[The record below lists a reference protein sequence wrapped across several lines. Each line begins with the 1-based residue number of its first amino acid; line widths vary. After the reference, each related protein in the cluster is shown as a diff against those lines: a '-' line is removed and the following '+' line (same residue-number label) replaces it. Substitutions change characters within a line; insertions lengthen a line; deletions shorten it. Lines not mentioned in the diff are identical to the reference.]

1 MNIKQYYL
9 DKLILKPTP
18 KSVHRFEVGSHE
30 PESSETEIIVD
41 KRKSLSIQCESVWEK
56 INRRVGT
63 VFDKRKTDVAK
74 PAVNRSERYTS
85 DYLESVLGKRTKP
98 IVPKKSAFPSE
109 SESKESETEKPEE
122 SDTETDEKSEK
133 SEKSE
138 KPEESE
144 KEESDTDEK
153 AEKTENPE
161 TPEESESESEK
172 SEKSEKPEKTQKKLP
187 LPKSSV
193 QPDNIQITSKTTI
206 NGKPLLP
213 RLPKPEKIIM
223 RTSPYYMSNR
233 KLYMQK
239 LANLFKDYNKE
250 ITEDLANASCEK
262 QGSEDFQLLIH
273 QRIVRDYLNIY
284 TPYRGLL
291 LYHGLGSG
299 KTCTSI
305 ALAEGM
311 KSHRKIFVMTPASLK
326 MNFFSELK
334 KCGDLMYKKKQ
345 HWEFVSTVGEPQNV
359 GILAK
364 ALSLPTEF
372 IVKNKGAWLMDVSQP
387 TSNFAE
393 LSADQQKALDA
404 QLNAMIRSKYVD
416 INYNG
421 INENRYN
428 KLTTNEAGEEIN
440 PFDGATVLIDEVHN
454 FVSRISNKLKA
465 PESIAY
471 KLYDKLLRADN
482 VRIVLM
488 TGTPMINYPNELG
501 VLYNILRGLIR
512 TWRFNVRGGNHVK
525 DEIIQMFKEADF
537 HAYDYIDYTN
547 GELTI
552 TRNPFGFINTD
563 KSRVAPA
570 AKGGTLSE
578 AKSEA
583 KSEIPSTT
591 SVVVVSSESEKDVL
605 PKKSK
610 TKGKTQ
616 KLQLKFKPEI
626 VSKGKYKRKSQKHRE
641 SEEPEESKNDGIVES
656 VRYEKMSETKA
667 AKAAMADDKIPDSDE
682 LAEINDKVEEQVQR
696 ELQEYANGMVDLHA
710 GGMPFSQGS
719 MLQNGL
725 TQKDG
730 YLVGGANTGLIG
742 GANTGLF
749 GGANTGLFGG
759 DPVIDR
765 AYQGI
770 YYNEQGNISD
780 AEFVLRVKQILRKN
794 GIEITGKEK
803 MEEYKALPE
812 DADSFLKMFVQE
824 NSLEVKN
831 VNVFKKRILGLT
843 SYFRSA
849 QESLLPRFIKT
860 DKDESYHIVPVPMSD
875 HQLKT
880 YFRIRVDEMKSE
892 KNHKLIETN
901 ASDLYKTASTYRIFS
916 RSACNFVY
924 PADIVRPMPNPK
936 KTKKHMSEDELD
948 NVADTNTADVYMDEN
963 APIPIED
970 REYQE
975 RIRMSL
981 AQLAADGEKSPY
993 LSREGLKSLSPK
1005 FLKMLE
1011 NLETPDNKGLHLVY
1025 SNFRSLEGIG
1035 IFKLVLEAN
1044 GFAEF
1049 KLVKNGDTWE
1059 IAETAPENAAKPRFV
1074 LYTGTETNE
1083 EKEIIRNIYNSQW
1096 ELVPASI
1103 VATLREKHEN
1113 NYYGEIIKIL
1123 MITASGAEGINLANT
1138 RFVHI
1143 MEPYW
1148 HMVRIDQ
1155 VIGRARRICSHKN
1168 LPKEFQTVQVFL
1180 YISVFSDAQRINK
1193 EYKDIMNKDLGRL
1206 EKSRAIT
1213 TDENLYEIA
1222 LLKNN
1227 INGQLLKSIKETA
1240 IDCRLY
1246 KKGNSTENLVCY
1258 GEGVNIKTNDF
1269 GIFPSLEEDQLVRE
1283 DINVREQKVK
1293 VMRITVPASKTGP
1306 AKSYM
1311 RIGEELFDV
1320 DTYENTGDLVR
1331 VAYYRNAKVVPL

>member
-18 KSVHRFEVGSHE
+18 KALHQFEVGSS
-30 PESSETEIIVD
+30 ESSETEIIVD
-41 KRKSLSIQCESVWEK
+41 KRKSLSIQCESVWDK
-56 INRRVGT
+56 INRRVGS
-63 VFDKRKTDVAK
+63 VFDKRKTNAAK
-74 PAVNRSERYTS
+74 PVVNRSERYTS
-85 DYLESVLGKRTKP
+85 DYLESVLGKRTKT
-98 IVPKKSAFPSE
+98 IVPKKSAFPSQDETSKPEQAEE
-109 SESKESETEKPEE
+109 SIKESDNESDKPEE
-122 SDTETDEKSEK
+122 
-133 SEKSE
+133 
-138 KPEESE
+138 P
-144 KEESDTDEK
+144 
-153 AEKTENPE
+153 EKTEEPIKESDKEPEQSIKESDKNPKG
-161 TPEESESESEK
+161 PK
-172 SEKSEKPEKTQKKLP
+172 GPKPE
-187 LPKSSV
+187 
-193 QPDNIQITSKTTI
+193 NIQITSNTTI
-206 NGKPLLP
+206 HGKPVLS

-223 RTSPYYMSNR
+223 RTSPYYLSNR

-239 LANLFKDYNKE
+239 LAELFKDYNKE

-273 QRIVRDYLNIY
+273 QRIVRDYLNLY

-305 ALAEGM
+305 AIAEGM

-364 ALSLPTEF
+364 ALSLSQEF

-404 QLNAMIRSKYVD
+404 QLNAMIRAKYVD

-454 FVSRISNKLKA
+454 FVSRVSNKLKA

-482 VRIVLM
+482 VHIVLM

-512 TWRFNVRGGNHVK
+512 TWRFNIRGGNRVK

-563 KSRVAPA
+563 KSRVAPTKGA
-570 AKGGTLSE
+570 PNKGAPNKGG
-578 AKSEA
+578 AVP
-583 KSEIPSTT
+583 EIATTT
-591 SVVVVSSESEKDVL
+591 SVVVVSSEAEKDVL
-605 PKKSK
+605 PKKPK

-626 VSKGKYKRKSQKHRE
+626 VSTGKYKGKTQKHRE
-641 SEEPEESKNDGIVES
+641 SEREASKESEHEASKESEHEASKQDNIVES
-656 VRYEKMSETKA
+656 VRYEKMSQTKA
-667 AKAAMADDKIPDSDE
+667 AKAAIADDKIPDSDE
-682 LAEINDKVEEQVQR
+682 LEEINDKVEEQVQR

-719 MLQNGL
+719 MLRNGL
-725 TQKDG
+725 TEKDG
-730 YLVGGANTGLIG
+730 YLIGGANTGLIG
-742 GANTGLF
+742 G
-749 GGANTGLFGG
+749 
-759 DPVIDR
+759 DPIIDK
-765 AYQGI
+765 AYKGI

-849 QESLLPRFIKT
+849 QESLLPRFVKT
-860 DKDESYHIVPVPMSD
+860 DKDETYHIVPVPMSD

-892 KNHKLIETN
+892 KNQRLIETN
-901 ASDLYKTASTYRIFS
+901 ANDLYKTASTYRIFS

-981 AQLAADGEKSPY
+981 AQLAAKGGDQPDSGKSPY
-993 LSREGLKSLSPK
+993 LSREGLTSLSPK

-1011 NLETPDNKGLHLVY
+1011 NLENPDNKGLHLVY

-1059 IAETAPENAAKPRFV
+1059 IADTTPENATKPRFV

-1103 VATLREKHEN
+1103 VATLREKHDN

-1168 LPKEFQTVQVFL
+1168 LPKELQTVQVFL
-1180 YISVFSDAQRINK
+1180 YVSVFSDAQRINK
-1193 EYKDIMNKDLGRL
+1193 EYKDIMNKDLGRI

-1246 KKGNSTENLVCY
+1246 KKGNSAENLVCY

-1269 GIFPSLEEDQLVRE
+1269 GIFPTLEEDRLVRE
-1283 DINVREQKVK
+1283 DINVREQKIK
-1293 VMRITVPASKTGP
+1293 PKKITIPESKDGP
-1306 AKSYM
+1306 AKSYVQ
-1311 RIGEELFDV
+1311 IGEELFDAN
-1320 DTYENTGDLVR
+1320 TYENSKDLVL
-1331 VAYYRNAKVVPL
+1331 VAYYRNGKVIPLSRNQ